1 MAIVPG
7 TNMDESIY
15 NGIDLQYRHL
25 ILNPDD
31 DKKDM
36 LPKSREEK
44 SNSFLAEVADYAASV
59 KGFVDTSQM
68 VVPRQNGKLT
78 KAETIKALADGIKKA
93 CVPRMLADI
102 NRCGLYVEEKM
113 RFVWNAHW
121 APSRFAALGVRVESL
136 KPNPNFRENRLLP
149 TLPILCIRVLFMLN
163 GIAQEA
169 FVKAYYNS
177 KMDNNDY
184 PMIEVTPIDIDE
196 YIDAVPIQLT
206 QYEIDAV
213 GKGFF
218 QSFKEAYKRN
228 DP

>member
-1 MAIVPG
+1 MAIVQG

-25 ILNPDD
+25 VLNLND
-31 DKKDM
+31 DKKDT

-44 SNSFLAEVADYAASV
+44 SNSFLAEVVDYVAPV

-78 KAETIKALADGIKKA
+78 KAETIKALTDEIKKA
-93 CVPRMLADI
+93 CIPRMLADI

-113 RFVWNAHW
+113 RFVWKVHW
-121 APSRFAALGVRVESL
+121 APSRFAVLGVRVESL

-149 TLPILCIRVLFMLN
+149 TLPILCMRVVFVLN
-163 GIAQEA
+163 GTTQEA
-169 FVKAYYNS
+169 FVKAYYNG
-177 KMDNNDY
+177 KMDDNGN
-184 PMIEVTPIDIDE
+184 PMIEVMPIDIDE
-196 YIDAVPIQLT
+196 YIDAVPIRLT

-218 QSFKEAYKRN
+218 QSFKEAYKA
-228 DP
+228 